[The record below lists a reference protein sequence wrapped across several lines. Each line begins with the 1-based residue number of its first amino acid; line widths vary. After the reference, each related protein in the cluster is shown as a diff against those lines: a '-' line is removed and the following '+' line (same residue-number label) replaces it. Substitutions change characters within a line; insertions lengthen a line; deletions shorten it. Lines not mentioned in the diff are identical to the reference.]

1 MRFWDSS
8 AIVPLLISEE
18 TSSSRLKLQE
28 IDPSIVTW
36 WSTHVECESAL
47 SRIERRDGAALEAV
61 WDSRDRLTEYS
72 RSWRVIM
79 PSAAICRRAFGLL
92 RSHPL
97 RAADAL
103 QLAAAL
109 HVNATGQ
116 ILDGFVCN
124 DRRLAAAAQ
133 REGMRVD

>member
-8 AIVPLLISEE
+8 AIVPLLIGEE
-18 TSSSRLKLQE
+18 TTPGRLRLLE
-28 IDPSIVTW
+28 IDPPIVTW
-36 WSTHVECESAL
+36 WATFVECEAAI
-47 SRIERRDGAALEAV
+47 SRIERRDETALDAV
-61 WDSRDRLTEYS
+61 WDARDRLTRYS

-79 PSAAICRRAFGLL
+79 PSAAVCRRAVSLL

-97 RAADAL
+97 RSADAL

-109 HVNATGQ
+109 HVNAAGQ

-124 DRRLAAAAQ
+124 DKRLAAAAR
-133 REGMRVD
+133 REGMRVE